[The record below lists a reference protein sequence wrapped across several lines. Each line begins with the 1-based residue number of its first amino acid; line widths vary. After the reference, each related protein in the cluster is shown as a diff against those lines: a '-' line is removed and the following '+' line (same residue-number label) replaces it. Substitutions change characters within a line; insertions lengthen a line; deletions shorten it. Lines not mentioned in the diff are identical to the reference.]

1 MKGRKKKKTEKIS
14 GRSLTTVL
22 SYRSFEVY
30 LIMFRLETVEQN
42 TLVSKDFSSCH
53 SLIRHLAQTKCW
65 LLSYNIPSDW
75 IMGSGWFFLSIS
87 LTDIDLYIYRH
98 TVWIDALRYEKF
110 KGQVLDS
117 MKVTLKMVFS
127 PKLLVKKTQ

>member
-1 MKGRKKKKTEKIS
+1 
-14 GRSLTTVL
+14 
-22 SYRSFEVY
+22 
-30 LIMFRLETVEQN
+30 
-42 TLVSKDFSSCH
+42 
-53 SLIRHLAQTKCW
+53 
-65 LLSYNIPSDW
+65 
-75 IMGSGWFFLSIS
+75 MGLWGQVDFFLSIS

-127 PKLLVKKTQ
+127 PQIVSEKNPNNFYERSSI

>member
-1 MKGRKKKKTEKIS
+1 
-14 GRSLTTVL
+14 
-22 SYRSFEVY
+22 
-30 LIMFRLETVEQN
+30 
-42 TLVSKDFSSCH
+42 
-53 SLIRHLAQTKCW
+53 
-65 LLSYNIPSDW
+65 
-75 IMGSGWFFLSIS
+75 MGSGWFFLSIS

-127 PKLLVKKTQ
+127 PKLLVKKPQ

>member
-1 MKGRKKKKTEKIS
+1 
-14 GRSLTTVL
+14 
-22 SYRSFEVY
+22 
-30 LIMFRLETVEQN
+30 
-42 TLVSKDFSSCH
+42 
-53 SLIRHLAQTKCW
+53 
-65 LLSYNIPSDW
+65 
-75 IMGSGWFFLSIS
+75 MGSGWFFLSIS

-127 PKLLVKKTQ
+127 PQIVSEKNPITFMKDPLFNID

>member
-1 MKGRKKKKTEKIS
+1 M
-14 GRSLTTVL
+14 
-22 SYRSFEVY
+22 
-30 LIMFRLETVEQN
+30 
-42 TLVSKDFSSCH
+42 
-53 SLIRHLAQTKCW
+53 
-65 LLSYNIPSDW
+65 
-75 IMGSGWFFLSIS
+75 SIS

-127 PKLLVKKTQ
+127 PKLLVKKTSITFMKEPLFNID